1 MIDELRNV
9 QQYLEIAKATSAVQA
24 RMQRLAESFAENG
37 RSTTDDTMLAV
48 FIATATQILAAAQ
61 QLTTIV
67 PQPPPEPEPETG
79 EGEVV

>member
-1 MIDELRNV
+1 MIDELKNV

-24 RMQRLAESFAENG
+24 RMQRLAESFAETG
-37 RSTTDDTMLAV
+37 RSITDDTMLAV

-67 PQPPPEPEPETG
+67 PQPPPEPEPEPG
-79 EGEVV
+79 EGEVG